1 MMLMQLRLKHKGDV
15 ANDDDAVTD
24 VDDDLSWV
32 TASEQ
37 LLQHALVDDLQQREQ
52 PQITGAV

>member
-1 MMLMQLRLKHKGDV
+1 MLMQLRLKHKGDV